1 MATATKD
8 RAAMLRRIE
17 AHGLTLLAIFPNAI
31 ERDPVKL
38 CKRLRRIEA
47 EGAAFALRLCNGPE
61 FASED
66 EQEAEHDRILGKAR
80 HLLQPTGGVAFALFL
95 NQDPRGYALKIEGDW
110 LRQHRSQPHPAGVNT
125 DPLGDACRTIHCDW
139 GGYGIIAPDL
149 SQD

>member
-66 EQEAEHDRILGKAR
+66 EQEAEHDRILGKALN
-80 HLLQPTGGVAFALFL
+80 LLNTDTATVPVFL
-95 NQDPRGYALKIEGDW
+95 NQDPRGYALKIDQGWMQANRD
-110 LRQHRSQPHPAGVNT
+110 QHGVSQLYH
-125 DPLGDACRTIHCDW
+125 DW

-149 SQD
+149 SQP